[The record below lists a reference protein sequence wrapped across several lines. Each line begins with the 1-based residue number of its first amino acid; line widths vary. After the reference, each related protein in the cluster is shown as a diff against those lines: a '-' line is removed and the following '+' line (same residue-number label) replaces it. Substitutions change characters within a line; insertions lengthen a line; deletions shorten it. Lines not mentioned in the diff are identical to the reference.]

1 MGNELIS
8 IITPF
13 RNSSKYLD
21 ECLNSIINQSYK
33 DWELIIVDDYST
45 DKSFEIVKEFAFI
58 DKRIKLY
65 RNNKKGIIG
74 ALKLGYN
81 LSVGKYI
88 TRMDSDDVMHVDK
101 LQELCHNLKKKGNG
115 FLATSA
121 VEYFSSNRLGNGY
134 KNYQNWINWLMMKN
148 NHFEHI
154 YKECVIPSPNWM
166 ISRKDFDKIGAFNS
180 NVYPEDYELVFRM
193 YEKKINIISSNKTL
207 HYWRDYSNRTSR
219 IDSNYA
225 DNQFL
230 DLKIHFFMKLN
241 YNRKKELFIW
251 GAGEKGKNLAKKLL
265 NLKLNFKWVCNNP
278 KKIGKKIYGIEL
290 LDVKFLNKIDDF
302 QSIITVANKDAQI
315 IIRNYFKQRN
325 LIPMKDYFFFC

>member
-13 RNSSKYLD
+13 KNSSKYLD

-121 VEYFSSNRLGNGY
+121 VKYFSSNRLGNGY

-166 ISRKDFDKIGAFNS
+166 ISRKDFDKIEFSFFSISISNTSKDKPSPSAKSTKPLRSAKANSLITPGAFITLKFS
-180 NVYPEDYELVFRM
+180 IFSFEL
-193 YEKKINIISSNKTL
+193 
-207 HYWRDYSNRTSR
+207 
-219 IDSNYA
+219 
-225 DNQFL
+225 
-230 DLKIHFFMKLN
+230 
-241 YNRKKELFIW
+241 
-251 GAGEKGKNLAKKLL
+251 
-265 NLKLNFKWVCNNP
+265 
-278 KKIGKKIYGIEL
+278 
-290 LDVKFLNKIDDF
+290 DF
-302 QSIITVANKDAQI
+302 ESSIIEV
-315 IIRNYFKQRN
+315 
-325 LIPMKDYFFFC
+325 